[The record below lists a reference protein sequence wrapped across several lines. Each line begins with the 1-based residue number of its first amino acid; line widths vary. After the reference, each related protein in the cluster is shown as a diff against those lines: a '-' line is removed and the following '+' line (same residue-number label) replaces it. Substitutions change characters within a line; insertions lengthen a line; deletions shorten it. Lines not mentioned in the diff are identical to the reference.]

1 MARRKRID
9 PKLLD
14 LVHRE
19 YDHMME
25 DDDKLEPEG
34 DMDWDRSA
42 MDILDDSDIPRN
54 NDGFIVLTPTQKSAS
69 TQVDHLTTNIDTLQE
84 KLNRFRAEREQL
96 EAVKE
101 KGPEAVAKDDNSWFK
116 KNKKAKKRQKNLIEN
131 IFNNSDS
138 LRMEDPDAED
148 DEEENQETEESNT
161 TNKKKKKKPDIPT
174 TLDTTYGRRFS
185 PVVAMLYDTVVDF
198 DSIAEEIEK
207 ELRSKAGSMK
217 GMYRSSQMGN
227 LISAKNSKL
236 SAVKE
241 LASISKT
248 ISDLEYK
255 KEKDAKANEDQDT
268 SSEVAVLGAKYLRS
282 ISSDDDGES
291 FGKSKK
297 KKKKKDKDKKDQKK
311 FKEKSKSSWVDDDDD
326 SVVSN
331 RVSEMNTKSDREQ
344 ADAVAKMLLGRRSD
358 IKLDPYE
365 YNIAMEGKYN
375 FVVVAD
381 QKHPEDDWEFVAV
394 DPETG
399 KKIKGFKDN
408 YKDLYPKK
416 KLCRMTFSFD
426 RMKAI
431 DKNSNKTYQLILK

>member
-25 DDDKLEPEG
+25 DDDKLEPEE
-34 DMDWDRSA
+34 DMDWERSA

-161 TNKKKKKKPDIPT
+161 TNKKKKKKQKM
-174 TLDTTYGRRFS
+174 YGMKF
-185 PVVAMLYDTVVDF
+185 L
-198 DSIAEEIEK
+198 EK
-207 ELRSKAGSMK
+207 
-217 GMYRSSQMGN
+217 
-227 LISAKNSKL
+227 
-236 SAVKE
+236 
-241 LASISKT
+241 
-248 ISDLEYK
+248 
-255 KEKDAKANEDQDT
+255 
-268 SSEVAVLGAKYLRS
+268 
-282 ISSDDDGES
+282 
-291 FGKSKK
+291 
-297 KKKKKDKDKKDQKK
+297 
-311 FKEKSKSSWVDDDDD
+311 
-326 SVVSN
+326 
-331 RVSEMNTKSDREQ
+331 
-344 ADAVAKMLLGRRSD
+344 
-358 IKLDPYE
+358 
-365 YNIAMEGKYN
+365 
-375 FVVVAD
+375 
-381 QKHPEDDWEFVAV
+381 
-394 DPETG
+394 
-399 KKIKGFKDN
+399 
-408 YKDLYPKK
+408 
-416 KLCRMTFSFD
+416 
-426 RMKAI
+426 
-431 DKNSNKTYQLILK
+431 